1 MSSRS
6 NLNLSVPPPLK
17 KWIERR
23 AKSGGFEDSGEFVR
37 HLLREAWQEDELDPD
52 LEAALLDGLN
62 SGPATPMTK
71 ADWAEIRSEGRRRVA
86 ATKAAKLAR
95 RRSA

>member
-37 HLLREAWQEDELDPD
+37 HLLREAWQEDEFDPD
-52 LEAALLDGLN
+52 LEAKLLEGLD

-71 ADWAEIRSEGRRRVA
+71 RDWSDLRTRVKRESSKRA
-86 ATKAAKLAR
+86 NPRK
-95 RRSA
+95 SA